1 MTWQGK
7 ERKGPFCQHINC
19 IPTPWSCCQ
28 TAIPGSCTARS
39 LGGGGVEALCNM
51 SNAPPFTASC
61 TADAD
66 RACVYPDDPF
76 STDGRKQLG
85 ALCGLICSGCSS
97 PPKWLTSSEDARPH
111 AGCVRLYVN
120 VYVH

>member
-97 PPKWLTSSEDARPH
+97 PPKWL
-111 AGCVRLYVN
+111 
-120 VYVH
+120 